1 MEARGKEALWLQKK
15 PEVLKAL
22 RELAIIQSAESSN
35 RIEGIIVEPRRLRP
49 LLLQHTHPK
58 ERPEEELV
66 GYRKALDWIHK
77 EYKNIELQ
85 PKTILYL
92 HKLIQ
97 GNLSGDSGKWKT
109 KDNEIIELFPD
120 GKRHI
125 RFKALSAKETSKA
138 IQELCLGYHHICE
151 QKELPELLAIAT
163 CIFDFLCI
171 HPFRDG
177 NGRISRLLTLLLLYQ
192 HNFLIGRYISLERI
206 TEETKESYYKS
217 LSLSSEGWHQG
228 KHTLIPWWNY
238 CLSTLKEAY
247 IEFSQRMDISESI
260 GGKGTMVQQTILQ
273 QQTSF
278 NLAELQVLCPS
289 VSVQLIKKILLQ
301 LKHEKKITLSGRGR
315 GAKWKVK

>member
-1 MEARGKEALWLQKK
+1 MVYFYLNKKARYDFVEYTN
-15 PEVLKAL
+15 
-22 RELAIIQSAESSN
+22 ELAQN
-35 RIEGIIVEPRRLRP
+35 
-49 LLLQHTHPK
+49 
-58 ERPEEELV
+58 
-66 GYRKALDWIHK
+66 
-77 EYKNIELQ
+77 KN
-85 PKTILYL
+85 
-92 HKLIQ
+92 
-97 GNLSGDSGKWKT
+97 D
-109 KDNEIIELFPD
+109 
-120 GKRHI
+120 
-125 RFKALSAKETSKA
+125 
-138 IQELCLGYHHICE
+138 
-151 QKELPELLAIAT
+151 
-163 CIFDFLCI
+163 
-171 HPFRDG
+171 
-177 NGRISRLLTLLLLYQ
+177 
-192 HNFLIGRYISLERI
+192 
-206 TEETKESYYKS
+206 ESYYKS